1 MHEGDLLDVGLRGP
15 CWKQHPCSFHTAI
28 LNGNFALCERCDL
41 VVVGDYHNRHF
52 LFVEFGKRLSTDS
65 LLICPGSRWARH
77 TGGCGG
83 VPWGGGGGGVVR
95 GGDGG
100 RWGGRGGERGRARP
114 AAVHRRRA
122 LRVVRPSDVLKLCV
136 SEVLLPPQVGPMTMH
151 RCRDFLAQHSQAQ
164 CGCVRD
170 ETSGKRNLCTVL

>member
-65 LLICPGSRWARH
+65 LLICAGSRWAGH
-77 TGGCGG
+77 AGGC
-83 VPWGGGGGGVVR
+83 R
-95 GGDGG
+95 EIQ
-100 RWGGRGGERGRARP
+100 GERGRG
-114 AAVHRRRA
+114 RA
-122 LRVVRPSDVLKLCV
+122 SATRCCSPPESVAGSASIRCPKAMRVRSSSASASRADDDA
-136 SEVLLPPQVGPMTMH
+136 PM
-151 RCRDFLAQHSQAQ
+151 
-164 CGCVRD
+164 
-170 ETSGKRNLCTVL
+170 